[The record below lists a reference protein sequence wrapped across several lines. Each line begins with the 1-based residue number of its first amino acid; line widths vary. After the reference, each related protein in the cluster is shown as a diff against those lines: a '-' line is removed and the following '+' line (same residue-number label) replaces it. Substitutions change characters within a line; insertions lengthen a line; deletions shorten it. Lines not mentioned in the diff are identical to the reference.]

1 MRTLLRIAVAAATL
15 LVLGMAVAP
24 GAAYAMDGDE
34 RVARMRLRVVDAVNE
49 GHQAQ
54 IQRAHDCPGSRSADE
69 VGRLEARLRE
79 GCRLAAD
86 LRDVRAVHRRGRLV
100 HAVGG
105 GPVATPTLGG
115 SVPAPT
121 PGGPVAT
128 PPSGGP
134 VGSPAPG
141 GPVDGARALVVG
153 PDVSGGGDADTQD
166 TVFQAGRAE
175 LPRLPI
181 GVLSLVGGVALAL
194 VGGGMAMV
202 AVGWLPRR
210 WSYGRA
216 AAHEEEGATLRR
228 TTAG

>member
-49 GHQAQ
+49 GTRAE

-69 VGRLEARLRE
+69 VDRLEARLRE
-79 GCRLAAD
+79 GCRLAAA
-86 LRDVRAVHRRGRLV
+86 LRDVRAVRRRGRLV

-121 PGGPVAT
+121 PGGPV
-128 PPSGGP
+128 
-134 VGSPAPG
+134 GSPAPG
-141 GPVDGARALVVG
+141 APVGGARASVVG
-153 PDVSGGGDADTQD
+153 PDASGGGDADAQD
-166 TVFQAGRAE
+166 TVFQAARAE
-175 LPRLPI
+175 LPRLPV